1 MRNKSVKSL
10 FLAAVFC
17 MVTAGLKADPG
28 NDGQHSWIR
37 INQLG
42 YLPGSVKCAV
52 FISED
57 KLPGKY
63 FEILDTLTGNIV
75 FKGTAQHE
83 DGRAWGMA
91 SAARLDFSAF
101 NRKGDFRL
109 KFGKATSP
117 AFRINS
123 DVFRGISAFL
133 LKYMRQQRC
142 GFNPW
147 FKDSC
152 HLHDGFIVDH
162 PTRTG
167 EVIDVTGGWH
177 DATDYLQY
185 TATSAN
191 AVYQLLMAY
200 KEHPEVYG
208 DEFQANGLPGSNGIP
223 DILDEAIW
231 GTEWLLKM
239 NPSYGEMYNQIADD
253 RDHVG
258 FRLPMKDP
266 AKYGKED
273 YRPVYFVTGKS
284 QGLAQHKNRTTGVSS
299 TAGKFASAFALCS
312 EVTRKVNP
320 VLSENL
326 KTKAGEAYRFG
337 LTDLGATQTA
347 CVVSP
352 YFYEE
357 ENWVDDLEL
366 AAAALFELTGNE
378 MYLKDARKW
387 GEVEPVTPWMAFNRA
402 RHYQYYPFGNIGH
415 TLLAAG
421 KDSAIRS
428 EFRAFLK
435 ESLTFIQQR
444 AEKDPFRMGVP
455 FVWCSNNLVTA
466 TITQARKYEEITGD
480 NSFTGME
487 AALRDW
493 LFGCNPWGTSMIC
506 GLPEKGDSPVRPHSS
521 LTVLTGT
528 NTLGGLVDGP
538 VYRETFTSHVGSSV
552 IKTDPYQAFQNG
564 KAVYHD
570 DTGDY
575 STNEPTMDGTA
586 MLCWYF
592 SYLEKAGLEIK

>member
-1 MRNKSVKSL
+1 MMNNKIKLLVLFSFFSL
-10 FLAAVFC
+10 I
-17 MVTAGLKADPG
+17 TAGLKAGPG
-28 NDGQHSWIR
+28 TAGQHSWIR

-52 FISED
+52 FLSKD
-57 KLPGKY
+57 KLPEKHFQIVNVQTGK
-63 FEILDTLTGNIV
+63 TV
-75 FKGTAQHE
+75 FRGSAHPE
-83 DGRAWGMA
+83 DGTGWGMV
-91 SAARLDFSAF
+91 SAARLDFSSF
-101 NRKGDFRL
+101 NLKGDFCL
-109 KFGKATSP
+109 KYGKTLSP
-117 AFRINS
+117 DFKVGS
-123 DVFRGISAFL
+123 EVFRGISAFL
-133 LKYMRQQRC
+133 LRYMRQQQC

-147 FKDSC
+147 FRDSC
-152 HLHDGFIVDH
+152 HMHDGFIVDH
-162 PTRTG
+162 PTRSG
-167 EVIDVTGGWH
+167 EIIDVTGGWH

-185 TATSAN
+185 TTTSAN

-208 DEFQANGLPGSNGIP
+208 DEYQANGLPGSNGIP

-231 GTEWLLKM
+231 GTEWLMKM

-266 AKYGKED
+266 AKYGKGD

-284 QGLAQHKNRTTGVSS
+284 QGLNIHKNRTTGVSS
-299 TAGKFASAFALCS
+299 TAGKFASAFAMAS
-312 EVTRKVNP
+312 EMLKKINP
-320 VLSENL
+320 ELSEQL

-366 AAAALFELTGNE
+366 AAAALYELTGEEN
-378 MYLKDARKW
+378 YLKDARKW
-387 GEVEPVTPWMAFNRA
+387 GETEPVTPWMAFNRA

-415 TLLAAG
+415 TLLAAV
-421 KDSAIRS
+421 KDSAIS
-428 EFRAFLK
+428 PEFRGFLR
-435 ESLTFIQQR
+435 EGLQFIQQR

-466 TITQARKYEEITGD
+466 TVTQARKYEDITGD
-480 NSFTGME
+480 KSFSEME

-521 LTVLTGT
+521 ITVLTGE

-538 VYRETFTSHVGSSV
+538 VYRETFNSHIGSSAL
-552 IKTDPYQAFQNG
+552 KTDPYREFQDG

-592 SYLEKAGLEIK
+592 SWLEKAGLGLK